1 MKKKSG
7 KDVCVLKKLLIFILL
22 AVMVMGLCACGESEN
37 IVEDLEGPEG
47 IDNFAGLWY
56 TADMNLWIEIYYDG
70 AWCSFE
76 DGGMLRSY
84 GDLSIEGES
93 ASLEPTDGEDRFVIL
108 REKEGLRLENGGEL
122 IAVTE
127 VGITEPVLVNDR
139 GAKDLLPRKKLVGDA
154 DLNFAEEY
162 EGFYIS
168 EDGIYAIEIFA
179 DGSFK
184 LQEYGMVVEEGQ
196 ILRMSKTEKGELYTC
211 DQEAEEG
218 RLLFASGERLYVG
231 GIGTFAPGE
240 KSEPSDE

>member
-1 MKKKSG
+1 MRE
-7 KDVCVLKKLLIFILL
+7 DVCILKKLLLFFLL
-22 AVMVMGLCACGESEN
+22 AVMVLGLCACGESEN

-47 IDNFAGLWY
+47 IEDFAGLWY
-56 TADMNLWIEIYYDG
+56 SSDLNLWIEIYYDG

-84 GDLSIEGES
+84 GELSVEDKS
-93 ASLEPTDGEDRFVIL
+93 ATLEPSDGDDRFVIL
-108 REKEGLRLENGGEL
+108 CRKEGLRLENGGEL
-122 IAVTE
+122 IPVTE
-127 VGITEPVLVNDR
+127 VGITKPVLVNDR
-139 GAKDLLPRKKLVGDA
+139 GAKDLLPKRKLHGET
-154 DLNFAEEY
+154 DLTFAGEY

-168 EDGIYAIEIFA
+168 EDGIYAIEIFG

-184 LQEYGMVVEEGQ
+184 LQEYGMVVEAGQ

-218 RLLFASGERLYVG
+218 RLVFAAEERLYVG